1 MKRRSRFSWAQITH
15 CNFHSI
21 YIFRPGLEELVDII
35 QQEEPATL
43 QVYDADYE
51 YESLTEFLDKY
62 DGKDIATIA
71 FLATFPDSV
80 LITLSKQKITF
91 HASETTPK
99 TLGLLTRLKPFFSAH
114 RRASTGVLFSP
125 FPFWAG
131 VFLLVGLVSV
141 FSWVPIGVRIVIDF
155 ALFIIAL
162 SLFTNDAIGRFSR
175 IFSTNRHEQES
186 FWFRNKDVL
195 LAGLISAVIGASL
208 SFIVAYLL
216 FRGGIY

>member
-80 LITLSKQKITF
+80 LIT
-91 HASETTPK
+91 K